1 MPFGVLPPP
10 PPRYYFLIKFTD
22 RKHAKQLGA
31 RWDPQRKLW
40 YADSAA
46 EKQALLAAGFKLK
59 K

>member
-10 PPRYYFLIKFTD
+10 PPRFYFLIKYTE
-22 RKHAKQLGA
+22 RKNAKQLGA

-40 YADSAA
+40 FAESAQV
-46 EKQALLAAGFKLK
+46 KMALLAAGFKLK